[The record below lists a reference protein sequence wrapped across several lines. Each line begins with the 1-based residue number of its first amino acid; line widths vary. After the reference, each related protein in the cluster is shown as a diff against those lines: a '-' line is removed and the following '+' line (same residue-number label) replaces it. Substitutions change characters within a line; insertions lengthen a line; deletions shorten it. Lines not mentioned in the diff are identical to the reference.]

1 MKRRPRGKPPKRVA
15 RQHPP
20 LMPDRL
26 PGRLYRVLLDAAHPR
41 YCVEV
46 RIARTNRH
54 MRTLGHRD
62 GDPIEPACMG
72 LVRHYVK
79 RIGGARTTINNGVV
93 ARMWLN
99 RQDLA
104 REPSEIVSHE
114 SAHAAMAWVRFRGE
128 NLRNM
133 RSEEV
138 LCYAVGRLVA
148 QINRVCYA
156 ERIWT

>member
-1 MKRRPRGKPPKRVA
+1 VKKPPKRI
-15 RQHPP
+15 RKRHP

-26 PGRLYRVLLDAAHPR
+26 PGRLHRVYFDAAHPR
-41 YCVEV
+41 YILEI

-62 GDPIEPACMG
+62 GDPIEPECMG

-79 RIGGARTTINNGVV
+79 RIGGARSTLRNGVV
-93 ARMWLN
+93 ASMWLN
-99 RQDLA
+99 RRDLT
-104 REPSEIVSHE
+104 RKPSEIVSHE
-114 SAHAAMAWVRFRGE
+114 CTHAAMAWARLRGE
-128 NLRNM
+128 HLLNM

-148 QINRVCYA
+148 QVNRVCYA
-156 ERIWT
+156 ERVW